1 MMHFDVIHGEHR
13 GTVEPLSERGCR
25 KIREEFHSTLEI
37 NITTSIFALVIGIL
51 MSDNTTVRVE
61 HIGARG

>member
-37 NITTSIFALVIGIL
+37 S
-51 MSDNTTVRVE
+51 
-61 HIGARG
+61 

>member
-1 MMHFDVIHGEHR
+1 MQKDRR
-13 GTVEPLSERGCR
+13 GVP
-25 KIREEFHSTLEI
+25 FHVEI

-61 HIGARG
+61 HHVLVGRMAL